1 MTEPSKIEY
10 GYLSINHKGEELCGD
25 HVQVAKGEDGSLTL
39 VLADGIGSGV
49 VASILSTLTS
59 TMLSRMVQGGIP
71 LEDCVSALMETLPV
85 AKDRGNVAYS
95 TFTICKI
102 DPDFQATIYNFD
114 NPEPVFI
121 HDGQVM
127 DLHYKTLQIGGK
139 TIHRAATYLD
149 INDQISFFSDG
160 AVYAGA
166 EETLNFG
173 WTRDQIAAFLQAQY
187 NPYVSAKSTSTILVD
202 RCDKLYERQP
212 GDDTTCLTVRRR
224 MRAYANLLVGP
235 PTNKEDDES
244 MLRSFFDL
252 KGIHIVSRGSTCSM
266 AARFL
271 GTEVRGGSNSDDPS
285 VPPISEIKGV
295 DIATEGIVTLN
306 KVYELAKDYQ
316 GQNREYFSWCYK
328 GDGAS
333 QIARALFEQATD
345 IVFYVGCAVN
355 PAHQNDEFGFGF
367 KMKMQIVDNLAA
379 ELNIFR
385 SQHHRLRPWPPLG
398 RFLLVMGNVD
408 GMGIISS
415 WATG

>member
-1 MTEPSKIEY
+1 MTEPTKIEY

-25 HVQVAKGEDGSLTL
+25 HVMVAKGEDGSLTL

-71 LEDCVSALMETLPV
+71 LEECVVSLMETLPV

-102 DPDFQATIYNFD
+102 DRDFQATIYNFD
-114 NPEPVFI
+114 NPEPVFLRG
-121 HDGQVM
+121 GQLF
-127 DLHYKTLQIGGK
+127 DLRYKKLEIAGK
-139 TIHRAATYLD
+139 TIYKAVTYLD
-149 INDQISFFSDG
+149 VDDQISMFSDG

-166 EETLNFG
+166 EATLNFG

-202 RCDKLYERQP
+202 RCDRLYDRQP

-224 MRAYANLLVGP
+224 ERAQANLLIGP

-244 MLRSFFDL
+244 MLRSFFGL
-252 KGIHIVSRGSTCSM
+252 KGIHIVSGGSTCAM

-271 GTEVRGGSNSDDPS
+271 GSEVRGNNVSDDPD
-285 VPPISEIKGV
+285 VPPTVEIKGIDV
-295 DIATEGIVTLN
+295 ATEGIVTLN
-306 KVYELAKDYQ
+306 KVFELAKDYQ
-316 GQNREYFSWCYK
+316 GQNREYFNWCYK

-355 PAHQNDEFGFGF
+355 PAHQNDAFGYGF
-367 KMKMQIVDNLAA
+367 KMKMQIVDCLAA
-379 ELNIFR
+379 ELR
-385 SQHHRLRPWPPLG
+385 K
-398 RFLLVMGNVD
+398 MGKKV
-408 GMGIISS
+408 
-415 WATG
+415 TVQYF